1 MKSIVAAITL
11 AVCLVIAF
19 LAPMMGQAQSI
30 STPAATYVVMANNVT
45 DTTGTALRCTDG
57 MFNNYSILS
66 VQAVGIVTATL
77 NWEASV
83 NGSTYVAVPFTNI
96 NAGTAATTHAANG
109 LYRFDCTGLGWV
121 RLRVTDWESGTIS
134 VTGYLAAQ

>member
-1 MKSIVAAITL
+1 MKGIVAAITL

-19 LAPMMGQAQSI
+19 LAPMLGQAQSI

-57 MFNNYSILS
+57 MFNNYSTVA
-66 VQAVGIVTATL
+66 VQAVGVISAVL
-77 NWEASV
+77 HWEASV
-83 NGSTYVAVPFTNI
+83 NGAAYVAVPFTDI
-96 NAGTAATTHAANG
+96 GAGTAALTHTTSG